1 MKGVVTIF
9 HDIVGVLLAGG
20 KSRRFGKPK
29 AFASFEEQDFWK
41 YSIDAMSENT
51 DQQIIISQPD
61 LVSRFKGKTSCEIL
75 EDDESVMGK
84 GPLAGI
90 YTAIKHKRAKWYVII
105 SCDVPLIKRQTIHS
119 LLNLRND
126 QVQAIIPQIKG
137 KLHPLIGIYHYT
149 VLDKIEQQL
158 RDGDYRVIKLLE
170 KITVCYVSEHDLN
183 TEVKSFCNINS
194 QEDYKELLTNGKIS
208 ESKDNSKQHNEN
220 M

>member
-20 KSRRFGKPK
+20 ESRRFGKPK
-29 AFASFEEQDFWK
+29 AFALFKEKDFWEH
-41 YSIDAMSENT
+41 SLDAMREST

-61 LVSRFKGKTSCEIL
+61 LVIRFKGNTFCQVI
-75 EDDESVMGK
+75 EDDDIVMGK

-90 YTAIKHKRAKWYVII
+90 YTAIKHTRAKWYVVI
-105 SCDVPLIKRQTIHS
+105 SCDVPLITRQTIQS

-158 RDGDYRVIKLLE
+158 RDGDYRVITLLE
-170 KITVCYVSEHDLN
+170 KITVCYASENDLN
-183 TEVKSFCNINS
+183 VDVKSFSNINS
-194 QEDYKELLTNGKIS
+194 QEDYTELLTNGKIS
-208 ESKDNSKQHNEN
+208 ETNDNSK
-220 M
+220 